1 MNKTK
6 SFEFKQ
12 FKIDGGY
19 SGMPVSTDGVLLGAW
34 MDLTECV
41 SLLDV
46 GTGTGLLSLMCAQ
59 RKPTLSIEA
68 IDIEK
73 NAIAAA
79 NFNFLSSPWSD
90 RITLHHNDVLKHQF
104 AHKFDAII
112 CNPPYFNSG
121 EQAAN
126 SARAL
131 ARHTDSLNHTH
142 LLERCWSLLTP
153 KGCASFVLPIVEGE
167 QFIAIALSLGWSV
180 KRCCSIKPTANK
192 PVSRLL
198 FELSKQSV
206 ATQYQNLTIHQAT
219 GYSSEFIDL
228 TKDFYL
234 KM

>member
-12 FKIDGGY
+12 FKIEGGY

-34 MDLTECV
+34 IDLTK
-41 SLLDV
+41 SKTLLDI

-59 RKPTLSIEA
+59 RKQNLLIEA

-73 NAIAAA
+73 NAISSAQV
-79 NFNFLSSPWSD
+79 NFSSTPWSE
-90 RITLHHNDVLKHQF
+90 RLTLIHNDVLRHQF
-104 AHKFDAII
+104 DHKFDAII

-126 SARAL
+126 SSRAI
-131 ARHTDSLNHTH
+131 ARHTSSLEHDQ
-142 LLERCWSLLTP
+142 LLERCWSLLTSN
-153 KGCASFVLPIVEGE
+153 GSASFVLPSVEGA
-167 QFIAIALSLGWSV
+167 QFVTMAKARGWHV
-180 KRCCSIKPTANK
+180 KRYCSIKPTENK
-192 PVSRLL
+192 PVNRIL

-206 ATQYQNLTIHQAT
+206 TTEYQNLTIHQSG